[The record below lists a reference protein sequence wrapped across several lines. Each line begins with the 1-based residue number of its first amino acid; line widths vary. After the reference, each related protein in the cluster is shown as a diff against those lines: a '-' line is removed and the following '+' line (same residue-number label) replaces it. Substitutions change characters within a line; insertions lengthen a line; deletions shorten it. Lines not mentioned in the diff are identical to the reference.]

1 MSLAGYCGTYCDSNP
16 VIQLISTMHDLGIL
30 FAVAASN
37 NYNANACLYF
47 PAASPKALTVAASDE
62 YDNLASY
69 SNTGPCVDIIGPG
82 SAVNSACSTCTGES
96 SYVLFSGTSMATP
109 HVAGTLA
116 LLLQKKQVSFTTAP
130 DIVKTALLCDAAKD
144 KIQGIFSQSFGTT
157 VNLLLQVPKNDG
169 SFGDC
174 ATTPTS
180 SPTAS
185 PLPSYTLTADTPLQV
200 PFYNTSGTNSATA
213 NTVPYTF
220 AVCSI
225 GTIRIADC
233 DADRCLSRFNDQL
246 IRLYSDG
253 FQVAWSDDSCYACSV
268 ITYYITTDTCHA
280 YTLQQGC
287 YSNLQC
293 SGAFTITLSDGMGQ
307 PSTGYYTISHNTLLA
322 LLFQLILYDFQH
334 PLPGLTHSITQVM
347 IQLFHQRSDFVI

>member
-1 MSLAGYCGTYCDSNP
+1 M
-16 VIQLISTMHDLGIL
+16 IQLISTMHDLGIL

-37 NYNANACLYF
+37 DYNANACLYF

-157 VNLLLQVPKNDG
+157 VNLLLQVPKNDS

-185 PLPSYTLTADTPLQV
+185 PLPSILTANTPLQV
-200 PFYNTSGTNSATA
+200 PYYSTSNTASATV

-220 AVCSI
+220 TVCSAGNI
-225 GTIRIADC
+225 SIADC
-233 DADRCLSRFNDQL
+233 DFDRCQGGGNDQY
-246 IRLYSDG
+246 IRLYSSG
-253 FQVAWSDDSCYACSV
+253 TLLASDDDTCSACSV
-268 ITYYITTDTCHA
+268 ISYSFASDACQV

-307 PSTGYYTISHNTLLA
+307 PSTGYYTISHNT
-322 LLFQLILYDFQH
+322 F
-334 PLPGLTHSITQVM
+334 
-347 IQLFHQRSDFVI
+347 

>member
-16 VIQLISTMHDLGIL
+16 VIQLISTMHELGIL

-37 NYNANACLYF
+37 DYNANACLYF

-96 SYVLFSGTSMATP
+96 SYVMFSGTSMATP
-109 HVAGTLA
+109 HVAGALA

-144 KIQGIFSQSFGTT
+144 KIQGIVSQSFGTT
-157 VNLLLQVPKNDG
+157 VNLLLQVPKIDS

-180 SPTAS
+180 SPTAK
-185 PLPSYTLTADTPLQV
+185 PFPSNILTANTPLYV
-200 PFYNTSGTNSATA
+200 PFYSASNTASASVNA
-213 NTVPYTF
+213 VLYTF
-220 AVCSI
+220 AVCSA
-225 GTIRIADC
+225 GTISIADC
-233 DADRCLSRFNDQL
+233 DSSRCLTTLNDQY

-253 FQVAWSDDSCYACSV
+253 TLLAFNDDACQV
-268 ITYYITTDTCHA
+268 

-307 PSTGYYTISHNTLLA
+307 PSTGNYTISHNT
-322 LLFQLILYDFQH
+322 F
-334 PLPGLTHSITQVM
+334 
-347 IQLFHQRSDFVI
+347 